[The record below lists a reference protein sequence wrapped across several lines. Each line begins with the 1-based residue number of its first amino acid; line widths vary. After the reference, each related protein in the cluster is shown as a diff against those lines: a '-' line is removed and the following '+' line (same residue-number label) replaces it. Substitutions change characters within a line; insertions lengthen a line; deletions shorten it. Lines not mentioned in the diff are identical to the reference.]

1 MTPTEQDLG
10 IFLRGDTVPE
20 INFQVFD
27 ESGAPID
34 ITGQTIS
41 SQLRFGAKAGQLRL
55 DIDLASGITIV
66 DAAQGQ
72 FKFDAFQL
80 EFWTVGTYF
89 YDIQFDDAGTITTRF
104 TGKLIIDQDV
114 TE

>member
-10 IFLRGDTVPE
+10 TFLRGDTVPE
-20 INFQVFD
+20 INFQALD
-27 ESGAPID
+27 ENSTPVD
-34 ITGQTIS
+34 ITGQIIN
-41 SQLRFGAKAGQLRL
+41 SQIRFGAKAGQLRL
-55 DIDLASGITIV
+55 DIALTSGITIV

-80 EFWTVGTYF
+80 EFWNVGTYF
-89 YDIQFDDAGTITTRF
+89 YDIQFNDAGTITTRF
-104 TGKLIIDQDV
+104 TGKLLIEQDV